1 MLEADSEDFDF
12 AGLQN
17 IERITGILLISNL
30 TVTNFTMKSL
40 RVIEGN
46 DADHKSLPEC
56 SRNGCS
62 LIVKDNHF
70 KTFSFPKLTE
80 ISKGDVVFNNND
92 KLCYFFSYIPWA
104 QILHSDFRAAG
115 RAYWLDD
122 PIRNGHIPSVYEF
135 EADVRF
141 IVCLISF
148 VIVLLLCIESSKS
161 LNTGLQPPVFTMQ
174 LIYSNG
180 YVDC

>member
-1 MLEADSEDFDF
+1 MLEANYTKFDF

-30 TVTNFTMKSL
+30 TVPDFSMNSL

-56 SRNGCS
+56 KRNGCS

-70 KTFSFPKLTE
+70 TTFSFPKLTE
-80 ISKGDVVFNNND
+80 ISKGDVVFSNND
-92 KLCYFFSYIPWA
+92 NLCYFFSQIPWA

-115 RAYWLDD
+115 RAYWLDY
-122 PIRNGHIPSVYEF
+122 PIRTGHILSVNIFFEF
-135 EADVRF
+135 EADVQIHSLSNIFRNRPL
-141 IVCLISF
+141 IVCW
-148 VIVLLLCIESSKS
+148 K
-161 LNTGLQPPVFTMQ
+161 Q
-174 LIYSNG
+174 
-180 YVDC
+180 